1 MSGLNYKHLR
11 YFWTVAKA
19 GGIARAC
26 ERLHLTP
33 QTISGQLSAFESA
46 LGHKLFV
53 RVGRRLELTE
63 AGRMVLSYADEIFTV
78 GEELEDMLRHQG
90 SGMPLLFKVGVVD
103 SVPKSVAYRLLEPS
117 VCLPEPLRIVCRE
130 GKFASLLA
138 DLAIHR
144 LDLIIADGPMPP
156 GLSIRGFNHLLGE
169 CGLTFFATPGLA
181 RLHKARFPDC
191 LDGAPMLLPGEEAAV
206 RAGLMQWLESVA
218 VRPKVVGEFDDG
230 ALMKA
235 FGQAGIGVFAAPS
248 AIAEEVRKQYGVV
261 AIGST
266 TAVTERFYAISV
278 ERRLTHPA
286 VVAISSAA
294 RKELFGR
301 SAVAERPRNAQPGR
315 RTRLT

>member
-33 QTISGQLSAFESA
+33 QTISGQLSAFENA
-46 LGHKLFV
+46 LGYKLFV
-53 RVGRRLELTE
+53 RVGRRLELSE
-63 AGRMVLSYADEIFTV
+63 AGRLVLSYADEIFTV
-78 GEELEDMLRHQG
+78 GEELEDVLRHRG
-90 SGMPLLFKVGVVD
+90 GGLPLQFKVGVAD
-103 SVPKSVAYRLLEPS
+103 SVPKSVAYRLLEPAVS
-117 VCLPEPLRIVCRE
+117 LPEPLRIVCRE
-130 GKFASLLA
+130 GKLASLMA

-144 LDLIIADGPMPP
+144 LDLVIADGPMPP

-169 CGLTFFATPGLA
+169 CGLTFFAAPELA
-181 RLHKARFPDC
+181 RRLKSRFPGS
-191 LDGAPMLLPGEEAAV
+191 LNGAPLLLPGEEAAV
-206 RAGLMQWLESVA
+206 RVGLMQWLEGIA
-218 VRPKVVGEFDDG
+218 VRPRIVGEFDDG

-235 FGQAGIGVFAAPS
+235 FGQAGIGIFAAPT
-248 AIAEEVRKQYGVV
+248 AIAAEVRRQYGVV

-266 TAVTERFYAISV
+266 DAVTERFYAISV

-286 VVAISSAA
+286 VVAISSTA

-301 SAVAERPRNAQPGR
+301 KTAR
-315 RTRLT
+315 